1 MLSAE
6 GPEDTT
12 EAWRQDLGDR
22 IEEIIDRKRSS
33 VQGREATLAQYSHY
47 LMSHYAYD
55 EIEHKTG
62 ELFPALLKSIK
73 AESSEKET
81 CLALRGQLGLL
92 LEFEASKL
100 NICHS
105 YCPHN
110 HHNPFRNS
118 LRRYIP
124 GFETSVHR
132 IGIS

>member
-12 EAWRQDLGDR
+12 EAWKQDLGDR

-33 VQGREATLAQYSHY
+33 VQGREACLAQYSHY

-81 CLALRGQLGLL
+81 CLALRGQLDLQLDFAG
-92 LEFEASKL
+92 SKL
-100 NICHS
+100 TFWHS

-110 HHNPFRNS
+110 HHSPFRNR
-118 LRRYIP
+118 LRCHIP
-124 GFETSVHR
+124 GFKTNIHR
-132 IGIS
+132 IRIS